1 LHAGNVVTGNVG
13 TEDRMQYSVTGNTVI
28 IASRVEQLNK
38 QYKSQLIIT
47 EEVYENLSDPM
58 LDKAV
63 KMEEVSV
70 KGRSKPLKI
79 LKVA

>member
-1 LHAGNVVTGNVG
+1 MHAGNVVTGNVG